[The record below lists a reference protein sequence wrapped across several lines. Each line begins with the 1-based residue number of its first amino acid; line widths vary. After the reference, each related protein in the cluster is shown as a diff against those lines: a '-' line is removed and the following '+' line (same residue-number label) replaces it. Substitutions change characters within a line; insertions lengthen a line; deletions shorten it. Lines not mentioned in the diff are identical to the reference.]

1 MERIPALGYL
11 LSPLRKPTVIEK
23 WSPYEVSLFE
33 SAIMLYGKN
42 FHMIQQI
49 VRPFQAHPVT
59 TLSAVSPRHSDGT
72 HASRFRL
79 ALQVNT
85 KTANEVIEFY
95 YMWKQTSHYKYW
107 KKVYVPDQLEEE
119 DA

>member
-49 VRPFQAHPVT
+49 VRVFV
-59 TLSAVSPRHSDGT
+59 LCCLFSVGY
-72 HASRFRL
+72 L
-79 ALQVNT
+79 LC
-85 KTANEVIEFY
+85 
-95 YMWKQTSHYKYW
+95 WW
-107 KKVYVPDQLEEE
+107 
-119 DA
+119 